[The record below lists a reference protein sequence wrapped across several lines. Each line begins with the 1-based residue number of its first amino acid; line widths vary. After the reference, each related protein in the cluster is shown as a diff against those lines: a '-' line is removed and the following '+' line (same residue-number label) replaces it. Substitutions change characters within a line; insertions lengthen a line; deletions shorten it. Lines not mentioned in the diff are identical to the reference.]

1 MSELTLAQYV
11 DLIKNKKIKPL
22 IAHERLYRAFMWG
35 QERGMFSHLIGM
47 EHILEEFEQRF
58 LLPAAKGYDTQKR
71 LWLFVGPPGSGKST
85 FVQTLK
91 QVLIEFSKTDEG
103 AIYRLKGCPMQEN
116 PLWALPK
123 NERTSIKE
131 EIGLTIRGTLSPYN
145 QQRLERDYQSDWRQ
159 MPVERFELSE
169 QERLGIGA
177 FMPGDWYTQDL
188 SDLLGDIDYAKV
200 TQYGTSSDPR
210 AYRYDGEIQAAN
222 QGLLELHEV
231 LKCRHDLLYPFL
243 TLAEQSIYKVSRQA
257 MIFSDLVMIGHSTL
271 SDWRTFAED
280 ERNHSLL
287 KRMSVLFVPY
297 NLNLQ
302 QEITHYKHY
311 IHHGDQDQF
320 APKAIECV
328 ALTVILSRFQ
338 YSENRHIYQ
347 EIAKL
352 KSGEALSFQK
362 DDGLDGLDTR
372 LIYRVLDRC
381 ISVDGKITV
390 QELLKELRL
399 QIEDDLTISEA
410 SKAWYD
416 HLITCVLN
424 DFKTELIH
432 RFETEIINDYQQE
445 LNDIV
450 EKASQSPELLKQW
463 FGLSNDVIASFENQ
477 CNVIQEQ
484 NLFTNL
490 DSEYQKLFQQKLMQN
505 VLHILNDEDQLR
517 MALAKYLEAIEDGRY
532 SPYFSELIKL
542 VNERYI
548 IHR

>member
-1 MSELTLAQYV
+1 M
-11 DLIKNKKIKPL
+11 IKNRTVKPL
-22 IAHERLYRAFMWG
+22 SAHERLYRAFTWG
-35 QERGMFSHLIGM
+35 QEKGMFAHLIGM
-47 EHILEEFEQRF
+47 EHILKEFEQRF
-58 LLPAAKGYDTQKR
+58 LLPAAKNYDTRKR

-91 QVLIEFSKTDEG
+91 QVLIEFSKTEEG
-103 AIYRLKGCPMQEN
+103 AIYRLEGCPMQEN

-131 EIGLTIRGTLSPYN
+131 EIELTISGTLSPYN
-145 QQRLERDYQSDWRQ
+145 QQRLERDYQNDWRH
-159 MPVERFELSE
+159 MPVERIELSE
-169 QERLGIGA
+169 QERLGIGT

-188 SDLLGDIDYAKV
+188 SDLVGDIDYAKV

-297 NLNLQ
+297 NLNLR
-302 QEITHYKHY
+302 QEVEHYKHY
-311 IHHGDQDQF
+311 IHQDDQDQF
-320 APKAIECV
+320 APKALESV
-328 ALTVILSRFQ
+328 AVTAILSRLQ
-338 YSENRHIYQ
+338 YNENRHIYQ

-352 KSGEALSFQK
+352 RSAEALPFQK

-372 LIYRVLDRC
+372 LIHRVLDRC
-381 ISVDGKITV
+381 ISRDSTV
-390 QELLKELRL
+390 TAQEILKELRL
-399 QIEDDLTISEA
+399 QIGEDLTIAKA

-424 DFKTELIH
+424 HFETELIH
-432 RFETEIINDYQQE
+432 RFETEIINDYQTE
-445 LNDIV
+445 LNELV

-463 FGLSNDVIASFENQ
+463 FGLSNDVIASFQ
-477 CNVIQEQ
+477 SPQ
-484 NLFTNL
+484 NRFDHL

-505 VLHILNDEDQLR
+505 VLQKLNGEDKLR
-517 MALAKYLEAIEDGRY
+517 IALAKYLEAIEDGRY